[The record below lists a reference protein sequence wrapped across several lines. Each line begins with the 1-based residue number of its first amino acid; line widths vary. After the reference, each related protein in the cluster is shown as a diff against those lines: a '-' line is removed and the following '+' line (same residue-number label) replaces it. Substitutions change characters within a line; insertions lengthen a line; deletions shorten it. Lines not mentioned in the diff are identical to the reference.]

1 MTVERGFQ
9 ENKEPSVRRVDIP
22 KICHFEQS
30 EKSAFPFFPF
40 SFPHFSLPRFTQI
53 IPNRVHRFNQR
64 NLFLSPPLLDFLLAF
79 DGNAHIGSGFKEN
92 QTVDVLRLRKPIDQ
106 FVLVLVKTTLQIVSH
121 ADIKSSRFAG

>member
-9 ENKEPSVRRVDIP
+9 ENKESSVRRVDIP

-30 EKSAFPFFPF
+30 EKSVFPFFPF
-40 SFPHFSLPRFTQI
+40 FFPHFFTSTLHSNHSKSGSSLQSKQSFS
-53 IPNRVHRFNQR
+53 
-64 NLFLSPPLLDFLLAF
+64 LAALLDFLLAF
-79 DGNAHIGSGFKEN
+79 DGDAHIGSGFKEN
-92 QTVDVLRLRKPIDQ
+92 QTVDVVRLRKPIDQ